1 MLAARWR
8 KPVALALVV
17 GVTGLAITGMLWRQ
31 ASINSR
37 AELQTRFERDARSIR
52 LRIEAQLDRHALVL
66 KSFAALFGASDHVSR
81 KDFQT
86 FYRALVQTRGDY
98 SFVALNYIEAVPVSN
113 LATHI
118 SRVRQDG
125 LPQYSIHPPG
135 SRHLYAPIV
144 YLEPFAGPN
153 LAALG
158 YDPLTTAPAHEAL
171 LRARDT
177 GGLAMSAK
185 LTLKQDAG
193 RSDPSFSMYLPLFR
207 WGDLPNTAAQREAA
221 LVGWIGGP
229 FHAKDLLGAHSSQDD
244 SQIGIVVYDG
254 ELADPDAMLYV
265 SHKDA
270 RDSSM
275 HDAVLQS
282 TLPLVYGGRTWT
294 LVLQALPGYGPDALV
309 QRPRLLAASGALLS
323 ALAAASALLLSLFLG
338 RRKLLA
344 QQREELALANEREQV
359 RHAAERVL
367 RDSEF
372 AARMALDR
380 ANALAKR
387 LEDQQ
392 QQLEQKVQ
400 QRTIELQQSV
410 TVAQNAL
417 AELDQQKAALASSV
431 SLLNAT
437 LESTAYGILVVDCD
451 GRLVSWNQRFVE
463 LWQMPPELLVPGSKR
478 RVLEY
483 VAGLTRDPEA
493 FVSHVTQLIELP
505 QNASNDTVELADGRV
520 FKRISLPQRLDNQVL
535 GRVWSFD
542 DITELKSIEQSALAA
557 SQAKSEFLAN
567 MSHEIRTPMNGV
579 VGMIDI
585 LQQTDLSLPQQRML
599 NTIAQSSMALLGIL
613 NDILDYSKIEAGK
626 LAVESIPTAIGELV
640 QDAVQ
645 LLIHAAQAK
654 SIELRVE
661 VDAAVPPWLYLDPT
675 RVRQVL
681 LNLLG
686 NAIKFTPGHSET
698 ASWVRLQALVHTAEG
713 NDPLLVLRVSDNGI
727 GMSAEV
733 VERLFQP
740 FTQADASTSR
750 QFGGT
755 GLGLSI
761 SQRLVELMGGRIRV
775 SSAPG
780 QGAEF
785 SVELPLIPAAPVAVD
800 HQAPGRRRRPRAEVT
815 LDAQSGKPAP
825 LVLLAEDNETNRDVL
840 REQLRRLGYR
850 SETANDGVEALQK
863 WRAGHYDL
871 LLTDCHMPRMDGF
884 SLTEAIRSSETPG
897 QRAIIIAVTANAMEG
912 EAQRCLDHGMDDYL
926 SKPLRMTELQQTLT
940 RWLPLPTPPDS
951 QPAPFQESPP
961 DDQATTVGLPV
972 WDNDALTAV
981 VGDNPGM
988 HQRLLAKFL
997 VNAHRQLAQIQSASL
1012 ATQID
1017 QIVSVAHTLKS
1028 AARTVGAMALGELCQ
1043 QIETSGRDAS
1053 QQQHCLALCQELPL
1067 ILAQADQQIRQS
1079 LPSGS

>member
-1 MLAARWR
+1 M
-8 KPVALALVV
+8 
-17 GVTGLAITGMLWRQ
+17 
-31 ASINSR
+31 
-37 AELQTRFERDARSIR
+37 
-52 LRIEAQLDRHALVL
+52 
-66 KSFAALFGASDHVSR
+66 
-81 KDFQT
+81 
-86 FYRALVQTRGDY
+86 
-98 SFVALNYIEAVPVSN
+98 
-113 LATHI
+113 
-118 SRVRQDG
+118 
-125 LPQYSIHPPG
+125 
-135 SRHLYAPIV
+135 
-144 YLEPFAGPN
+144 
-153 LAALG
+153 
-158 YDPLTTAPAHEAL
+158 
-171 LRARDT
+171 
-177 GGLAMSAK
+177 
-185 LTLKQDAG
+185 
-193 RSDPSFSMYLPLFR
+193 
-207 WGDLPNTAAQREAA
+207 
-221 LVGWIGGP
+221 VGWIGGP

-254 ELADPDAMLYV
+254 ELAVPDAMLYV
-265 SHKDA
+265 SHKAA
-270 RDSSM
+270 RDTSM
-275 HDAVLQS
+275 QDTVLQN

-294 LVLQALPGYGPDALV
+294 LMLQALPGYGPDALV

-323 ALAAASALLLSLFLG
+323 ALAAASVLLLSLFLG
-338 RRKLLA
+338 RRKLLT
-344 QQREELALANEREQV
+344 QQREALTLANEREQV

-387 LEDQQ
+387 LEEQQ

-400 QRTIELQQSV
+400 QRTVELQQSV
-410 TVAQNAL
+410 TIAQNAL
-417 AELDQQKAALASSV
+417 AELDRQKAALASSV
-431 SLLNAT
+431 SLQNAT

-451 GRLVSWNQRFVE
+451 GRLVSWNHRFVE
-463 LWQMPPELLVPGSKR
+463 LWQVPPELLVPGRKR
-478 RVLEY
+478 QVLGHL
-483 VAGLTRDPEA
+483 AAQTRDPKA
-493 FVSHVTQLIELP
+493 FVSYVTHLTELP
-505 QNASNDTVELADGRV
+505 HNASSDTVELADGRV
-520 FKRISLPQRLDNQVL
+520 FKRISLPQRLDDQVL

-542 DITELKSIEQSALAA
+542 DITELKRIEQSALAA

-585 LQQTDLSLPQQRML
+585 LQQTDLSPPQQRML
-599 NTIAQSSMALLGIL
+599 NTIAQSSMALLKIL

-626 LAVESIPTAIGELV
+626 LAVESVPTPIGELV

-661 VDAAVPPWLYLDPT
+661 VDAAVPPWLSLDPT

-698 ASWVRLQALVHTAEG
+698 ASWVQLQVLVHAAG
-713 NDPLLVLRVSDNGI
+713 GPDPLLVLRISDNGI
-727 GMSAEV
+727 GMSADV

-785 SVELPLIPAAPVAVD
+785 SVELPLIPATPVAVD
-800 HQAPGRRRRPRAEVT
+800 NQAPGRRRRARSGAIP
-815 LDAQSGKPAP
+815 DAHSGKPAP

-850 SETANDGVEALQK
+850 TETANDGVEALQK
-863 WRAGHYDL
+863 WQAGHYDL
-871 LLTDCHMPRMDGF
+871 LLTDCHMPKMDGF
-884 SLTEAIRSSETPG
+884 SLTEAIRKSEPPG
-897 QRAIIIAVTANAMEG
+897 QRAIIVAVTANAMEG
-912 EAQRCLDHGMDDYL
+912 EAQRCLNHGMDDYL
-926 SKPLRMTELQQTLT
+926 SKPLRMVELQQTLA
-940 RWLPLPTPPDS
+940 RWLPLPSPPDS

-961 DDQATTVGLPV
+961 DVQAATVELPV
-972 WDNDALTAV
+972 WDSNALTAV

-997 VNAHRQLAQIQSASL
+997 VNAHRQLAQIQAAAL
-1012 ATQID
+1012 AAQID

-1028 AARTVGAMALGELCQ
+1028 AARTVGAMALGDLCQ
-1043 QIETSGRDAS
+1043 QIETSGRDTS
-1053 QQQHCLALCQELPL
+1053 HPQQCLSLCQQLPAT
-1067 ILAQADQQIRQS
+1067 LAQADQQIRQS
-1079 LPSGS
+1079 LPTGS